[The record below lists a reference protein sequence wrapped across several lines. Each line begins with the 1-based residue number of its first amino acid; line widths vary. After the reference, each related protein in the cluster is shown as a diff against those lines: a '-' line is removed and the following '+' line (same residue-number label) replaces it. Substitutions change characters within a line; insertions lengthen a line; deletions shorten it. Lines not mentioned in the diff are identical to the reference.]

1 MNYDSIMEL
10 DNLTLEDCVNIYKLE
25 NIYTI
30 VNDGKLAG
38 LRKEKGEEMI

>member
-1 MNYDSIMEL
+1 MNYDSIIEL

-25 NIYTI
+25 KIYTI

-38 LRKEKGEEMI
+38 LRKESEGI

>member
-1 MNYDSIMEL
+1 MNYASIIEL

-30 VNDGKLAG
+30 LNGSLWG
-38 LRKEKGEEMI
+38 

>member
-1 MNYDSIMEL
+1 MNYDSIIEL

-30 VNDGKLAG
+30 LRDGQLVG
-38 LRKEKGEEMI
+38 LRKEK